1 MTSRAKTWIVVSIML
16 AMMLTALDMTIVG
29 TAMPSIV
36 SDLHGVSIY
45 SWVFSAYLL
54 TSTTPIPI
62 YGKLAD
68 MLGRKRVFM
77 VGTGLFTIGS
87 ALAGVSQSMPEL
99 ILFRAL
105 QGLGAAGVLP
115 VALTIVGDIFTLE
128 QRGRVQGLFSG
139 VWALSAV
146 IGPLTGAAIV
156 EHVSWRWVFYI
167 NVPLGILVMLILW
180 LAFHEQV
187 ESHGH
192 AIDYPGTVILTA
204 GVTLVLLGLL
214 DTGTT
219 REILLGIALVTL
231 VGFVFWEQHFSEP
244 VLPLSIFRHRMILLG
259 NIMNFFGGIIMF
271 GLISYMP
278 LFVQGVQGQSPTVSG
293 QAITPMM
300 IGWPLAALSI
310 GPLIKKVGYRVL
322 GILGGTLVM
331 LGTAWLG
338 LVGDRTTLVLVGSML
353 AIGAGLGFSLT
364 SLLIGVQNAVPWN
377 LRGVVTGSTQ
387 FFRNIGGAI
396 GVAILAAVFNEGL
409 SRAISRAPR
418 LHGLNSASVT
428 ETLLVPRLRDRL
440 VPALHQLLL
449 STLNHGLAAVFL
461 TIFGIGVLAFV
472 TMLAL
477 PAKPRAWD
485 QESETAPTEE
495 VG

>member
-1 MTSRAKTWIVVSIML
+1 ML

-36 SDLHGVSIY
+36 SNLHGISIY

-68 MLGRKRVFM
+68 MFGRKRLFV
-77 VGTGLFTIGS
+77 VGTAIFTLGS
-87 ALAGVSQSMPEL
+87 ALAGLAQTMPQL

-146 IGPLTGAAIV
+146 VGPLTGAAIV

-167 NVPLGILVMLILW
+167 NVPLGIIVMLILW
-180 LAFHEQV
+180 LAFKERV
-187 ESHGH
+187 AVHGH
-192 AIDYPGTVILTA
+192 VIDYWGTGILTA
-204 GVTLVLLGLL
+204 GVTLVLISLLESGMTRVGLMGL
-214 DTGTT
+214 AVL
-219 REILLGIALVTL
+219 ILAL
-231 VGFVFWEQHFSEP
+231 FVWWESRFSEP
-244 VLPLSIFRHRMILLG
+244 VLPLRIFRHRMIFLG
-259 NIMNFFGGIIMF
+259 SIMNFLGGIVMF
-271 GLISYMP
+271 GLISYLP
-278 LFVQGVQGQSPTVSG
+278 LFVQGVENQSPTVSG

-322 GILGGTLVM
+322 GILGGTLVLIGAGM
-331 LGTAWLG
+331 LGLRAHPSSF
-338 LVGDRTTLVLVGSML
+338 TLIVAML

-377 LRGVVTGSTQ
+377 FRGVVTSSTQ

-396 GVAILAAVFNEGL
+396 GVALLAALFNESLTRQL
-409 SRAISRAPR
+409 SAVKP
-418 LHGLNSASVT
+418 LLDLNSAGVT
-428 ETLLVPRLRDRL
+428 Q
-440 VPALHQLLL
+440 ALL
-449 STLNHGLAAVFL
+449 SPHLRRALSPGLRAQLTSILGHGLDAVFFA
-461 TIFGIGVLAFV
+461 IMVVAIVGFV

-477 PAKPRAWD
+477 PGKPSPFVGD
-485 QESETAPTEE
+485 IPTEKSEE